1 MPVDKHVNYI
11 QLQKACAKP
20 GCPICGLVSERSA
33 RYMDNLLFEH
43 VSDRGFRAAYR
54 QAGGFCADHSRE
66 LASYRDG
73 LAVAI
78 LGRDILED
86 RIESFRARKP
96 WRPKAR
102 CLVCVERERIERE
115 YLTFLAEL
123 DEASTEKD
131 PDAQGLRAAF
141 EASEGLCAP
150 HYAFLQATV
159 KRIPAWLR
167 DFQEKR
173 FADLLRRTSTFI
185 ELSAYGRQ
193 AEFARLSPEDQIVWK
208 ELALALRG
216 TAY

>member
-20 GCPICGLVSERSA
+20 GCPICVLVSERSA

-54 QAGGFCADHSRE
+54 QAGGFCPDHSRE

-86 RIESFRARKP
+86 RIETFRKRKP

-123 DEASTEKD
+123 DETSGASFAESRE
-131 PDAQGLRAAF
+131 LRAAF
-141 EASEGLCAP
+141 EASDGLCAP
-150 HYAFLQATV
+150 HYAFLLECV
-159 KRIPAWLR
+159 KRVPVWLR
-167 DFQEKR
+167 EFHEKR
-173 FADLLRRTSTFI
+173 FEELMHRTSTFI

-193 AEFARLSPEDQIVWK
+193 AEFARLPPEDQLVWK
-208 ELALALRG
+208 ELALVLRG